1 MKNFYDIQQLLKTY
15 GIVIYMKDRNHHL
28 DLVEFEIREL
38 YRRELIQQKE
48 FLLAITI
55 INQERQYS

>member
-1 MKNFYDIQQLLKTY
+1 MRNFYDVQQLLKTY
-15 GIVIYMKDRNHHL
+15 GIVIYMQDRKHHL

-38 YRRELIQQKE
+38 YSRELLQQKE
-48 FLLAITI
+48 FLLAISI

>member
-1 MKNFYDIQQLLKTY
+1 MKNFYDIQQLLKSF
-15 GIVIYMKDRNHHL
+15 GIVIYMQDRKQHL

-38 YRRELIQQKE
+38 YRTELIQQQE
-48 FLLAITI
+48 FLLAIAI